1 MTILYKE
8 LVPSGEDFIKLI
20 ESAGWTGITDK
31 GPEKLGLALHNSW
44 YVMTAYEEDKLVG
57 VGRIISDGV
66 FQAVICDLIVLAEY
80 QG

>member
-31 GPEKLGLALHNSW
+31 GPEKLRVALQNS
-44 YVMTAYEEDKLVG
+44 
-57 VGRIISDGV
+57 
-66 FQAVICDLIVLAEY
+66 
-80 QG
+80 